1 MVRKIIIEGLNLKY
15 FKELVKML
23 PCECVVDINI
33 DSDISLVDVSL
44 AEVYNIETA
53 DDYIAITFKVFE
65 NIGESIYKLE
75 IPYDAFLRF
84 IIA

>member
-1 MVRKIIIEGLNLKY
+1 MIRKIIITGLNIKY
-15 FKELVKML
+15 YTELVKML
-23 PCECVVDINI
+23 PSECIVDTYI
-33 DSDISLVDVSL
+33 DSNLSLADVQL

-53 DDYIAITFKVFE
+53 ADYIAITFKVFE

-84 IIA
+84 IIV